1 MNELSLQQY
10 LEHIAEFGAKARHFC
25 NGMTQEQLA
34 AATNVEGTAARTPQ
48 VVEPGGPPSR

>member
-34 AATNVEGTAARTPQ
+34 ADTKTLLAVERALEILGEAANR
-48 VVEPGGPPSR
+48 